1 MYKKEKRSWLKH
13 LDFICADLISIQ
25 IAFTISYMIRFKLH
39 IPYTNEAY
47 FRMAVVM
54 FLINIVVAFFFEPY
68 SGVLRRGHFSEL
80 YSSIIYASLGFAGIV
95 VYLFATKQ
103 SEDYSRLT
111 LFPFWLISIG
121 VVFVGR
127 LMLKESIRKKIRDG
141 KNLSQMLLVSPK
153 EYVEETLLEFD
164 NLVYRDFK
172 VTGVVVIDEDMTGC
186 ELCGIPVVASADS
199 FYNYLMANVVDEV
212 FINGNTME
220 GSLAL
225 SNELL
230 ELGISVHINIIHLND
245 LGPNKVVEKY
255 GNYMVLTSSMKITS
269 PIKLFIKRAMD
280 IVGAIVGLIFCGIAF
295 IIFAPL
301 INIQSPGPVF
311 FKQERVGLNGRKF
324 YIYKFRSMVVN
335 AEEMLKDLM
344 DKNEMEGNVF
354 KMKDDPR
361 IFPIGKFMRK
371 YSIDE
376 LPQFYNVLKGEM
388 SLVGTRPPTVSE
400 FEQYQTH
407 HRARLGTKPGITGM
421 WQVSGRSDIKDF
433 EDIVALDTH
442 YISQWSLALDIKI
455 LVKTI
460 EVVITGRGSE

>member
-1 MYKKEKRSWLKH
+1 MYKREKRSWLKH

-25 IAFTISYMIRFKLH
+25 IAFTISYMIRFKFQ

-47 FRMAVVM
+47 LRIAIII
-54 FLINIVVAFFFEPY
+54 FLINLVVAFFFEPY

-80 YSSIIYASLGFAGIV
+80 SSSVLYATLGFGGIV
-95 VYLFATKQ
+95 VYLFGTQQ

-111 LFPFWLISIG
+111 LFPFWLISILS
-121 VVFVGR
+121 VFIGR
-127 LMLKESIRKKIRDG
+127 LLLKESIRKKVRDG
-141 KNLSQMLLVSPK
+141 KNLSQMLLVSPR
-153 EYVEETLLEFD
+153 EYVDETLKEFE

-172 VTGVVVIDEDMTGC
+172 VSGIVVVDEDMTG
-186 ELCGIPVVASADS
+186 EEIGGIPVVASADS
-199 FYNYLMANVVDEV
+199 FYSYLMANVVDEV

-220 GSLAL
+220 GSQAL

-255 GNYMVLTSSMKITS
+255 GNFMVLTSSMKITS
-269 PIKLFIKRAMD
+269 PAKLFFKRAMD
-280 IVGAIVGLIFCGIAF
+280 IVGAVVGLVFCGIAF
-295 IIFAPL
+295 IVFAP
-301 INIQSPGPVF
+301 IIKIQSPGPVF

-324 YIYKFRSMVVN
+324 NIYKFRSMVVN
-335 AEEMLKDLM
+335 AEEMKGELM

-354 KMKDDPR
+354 KIKNDPR
-361 IFPIGKFMRK
+361 IIPVGRFMRK

-388 SLVGTRPPTVSE
+388 SLVGTRPPTVQE
-400 FEQYQTH
+400 YEQYETH
-407 HRARLGTKPGITGM
+407 HKARLGTKPGITGM
-421 WQVSGRSDIKDF
+421 WQVSGRSEIKDF
-433 EDIVALDTH
+433 EEIVALDTH

-455 LVKTI
+455 LAKTI